1 MQVSTNLVNALLN
14 YLAERPYREVFQL
27 IDALQKEAA
36 AQPAPPSAE
45 EPANGPT

>member
-1 MQVSTNLVNALLN
+1 MQVSNPLVNTILN

-36 AQPAPPSAE
+36 AQPPQPEDKSNE
-45 EPANGPT
+45 

>member
-1 MQVSTNLVNALLN
+1 MQVSNQLVNTLLN

-36 AQPAPPSAE
+36 AQAPKPE
-45 EPANGPT
+45 EKPNE